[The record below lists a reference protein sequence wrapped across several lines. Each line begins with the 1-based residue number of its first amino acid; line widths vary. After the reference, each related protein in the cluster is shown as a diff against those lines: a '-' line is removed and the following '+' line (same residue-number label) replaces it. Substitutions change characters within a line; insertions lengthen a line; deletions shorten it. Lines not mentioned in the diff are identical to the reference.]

1 VSWSW
6 VLWFF
11 FFFNDTATTEI
22 YTLSLHDAL
31 PIYRLPGD
39 PAVIDAPGL
48 RSFAESIPLLSMIVF
63 APIVGVLAILLVP
76 GGNHRAIRWIALIA
90 ALASLAFS
98 LLLLTYNTNAISDLG
113 GPGPSSEFQFRE
125 DYSWIPAFGM
135 GYRMGV
141 DGLSLVLVILT
152 TVLSVVAILYSWDPI
167 RTRVKEYYATMLL
180 LMVGMLGVFV
190 SLDLFLFYV
199 FWELSLIP
207 MYLMIGIW
215 GGPRRIYAT
224 VKFVIYTLVGSLL
237 MLVAIL
243 AVAIAHA
250 AAGNEFTFAYEQLRG
265 FPFSD
270 GLQALAFIAF
280 FLAFA
285 IKVPMWPL
293 HTWLP
298 DAHVEAPTAGSIILA
313 GVLLKLGG
321 YGFLRFSL
329 PLLPDAAAE
338 FAPIVIGLAVIAILY
353 GALVSMVQPDLKKL
367 IAYSSV
373 SHMGFVMLG
382 TFVFNQQGLQ
392 GAVFQMIS
400 HGVTTGAL
408 FLLVGVIYERTHDR
422 LIAHMGGLN
431 AKLPRY
437 AAMFGLFTFASIGL
451 PGLSGF
457 VGEFLV
463 VLGAFKF
470 NGWVAGAT
478 MLVVIFSSVYMLWM
492 FQRVFFT
499 VPSGWIRRFW
509 PSLSDMSRTEWLA
522 LAPLLFL
529 VVALGVF
536 PGPVLHL
543 TQAPVDHIIQA
554 VSGSNGLASLG
565 LPW

>member
-1 VSWSW
+1 VA
-6 VLWFF
+6 LMQ
-11 FFFNDTATTEI
+11 
-22 YTLSLHDAL
+22 L
-31 PIYRLPGD
+31 PILTL
-39 PAVIDAPGL
+39 VV
-48 RSFAESIPLLSMIVF
+48 FTPL
-63 APIVGVLAILLVP
+63 VGVLALLAIP
-76 GGNHRAIRWIALIA
+76 GHNHRAIRWVALLA
-90 ALASLAFS
+90 ALASLGFS
-98 LLLLTYNTNAISDLG
+98 LALTGYQPD
-113 GPGPSSEFQFRE
+113 GPEFQFRE
-125 DYSWIPAFGM
+125 SLDWIPAFGM
-135 GYRMGV
+135 GYRLGV
-141 DGLSLVLVILT
+141 DGLSVVLVILT
-152 TVLSVVAILYSWDPI
+152 TVLSAVSIFYSWDPI
-167 RTRVKEYYATMLL
+167 QTRVKEYYATMLL

-199 FWELSLIP
+199 FWEISLIP
-207 MYLMIGIW
+207 MYLIIGIW

-243 AVAIAHA
+243 AVAIAH
-250 AAGNEFTFAYEQLRG
+250 GNATGQFTFDYLVLRG
-265 FPFSD
+265 FGYTD
-270 GLQALAFIAF
+270 NLQALAFIAF

-321 YGFLRFSL
+321 YGFLRYSL
-329 PLLPDAAAE
+329 PLLPDASKS
-338 FAPIVIGLAVIAILY
+338 FAPIVIGLAIVAILY

-373 SHMGFVMLG
+373 SHMGYVMLG
-382 TFVFNQQGLQ
+382 AFVFNVQGLE

-400 HGVTTGAL
+400 HGITTGAL

-437 AAMFGLFTFASIGL
+437 AAIFGLFTFASIGL

-457 VGEFLV
+457 IGEFLV
-463 VLGAFKF
+463 VLGAFRF
-470 NGWVAGAT
+470 NAWVAAAT
-478 MLVVIFSSVYMLWM
+478 MLVVIFSAVYMLWM

-499 VPSGWIRRFW
+499 VPSDWMRRFW
-509 PSLSDMSRTEWLA
+509 PSLKDMSRNEWLA
-522 LAPLLFL
+522 LAPLVVL

-536 PGPVLHL
+536 PGPVLHTLEAPMQRIVEAVNGSAGL
-543 TQAPVDHIIQA
+543 TSFQ
-554 VSGSNGLASLG
+554 

>member
-1 VSWSW
+1 M
-6 VLWFF
+6 
-11 FFFNDTATTEI
+11 NDLPI
-22 YTLSLHDAL
+22 LSLVVFTPLIGAL
-31 PIYRLPGD
+31 VILFVPGD
-39 PAVIDAPGL
+39 
-48 RSFAESIPLLSMIVF
+48 S
-63 APIVGVLAILLVP
+63 
-76 GGNHRAIRWIALIA
+76 HRAIRAVALLA
-90 ALASLAFS
+90 ALASLVFS
-98 LLLLTYNTNAISDLG
+98 LRLLGYDSS
-113 GPGPSSEFQFRE
+113 PGAPEFQFRE
-125 DYSWIPAFGM
+125 EVEWIPAFGI
-135 GYRMGV
+135 GYRVGV
-141 DGLSLVLVILT
+141 DGLSVALVILT
-152 TVLSVVAILYSWDPI
+152 TILSVVAILYSFDPI
-167 RTRVKEYYATMLL
+167 QTRIKEYYATMLL
-180 LMVGMLGVFV
+180 LMAGMLGVFV

-199 FWELSLIP
+199 FWEISLIP
-207 MYLMIGIW
+207 MYLVIGIW

-243 AVAIAHA
+243 AVVIAHA
-250 AAGNEFTFAYEQLRG
+250 AAGNDFTFAYEQLRG
-265 FPFSD
+265 FPYAD

-329 PLLPDAAAE
+329 PLLPDAAVE
-338 FAPIVIGLAVIAILY
+338 FAPIVIALAVIAILY
-353 GALVSMVQPDLKKL
+353 GAMVSMVQPDLKKL

-382 TFVFNQQGLQ
+382 AFVFNVQGLQ

-400 HGVTTGAL
+400 HGITTGAL

-422 LIAHMGGLN
+422 MIAHMGGLN
-431 AKLPRY
+431 ARLPRY
-437 AAMFGLFTFASIGL
+437 AAIFGLFTFASIGL

-463 VLGAFKF
+463 MLGAFQF
-470 NGWVAGAT
+470 NAWVAAAA
-478 MLVVIFSSVYMLWM
+478 MIVVIISAVYMLWM

-499 VPSGWIRRFW
+499 VPSGWMRRWW
-509 PSLSDMSRTEWLA
+509 PSLKDMNRLEWAA
-522 LAPLLFL
+522 LAPLIIL
-529 VVALGVF
+529 VVVLGVY
-536 PGPVLHL
+536 PGPVLDL
-543 TQAPVDHIIQA
+543 TQAPVDRIVEI
-554 VSGSNGLASLG
+554 VSPSSGLTSFS

>member
-1 VSWSW
+1 MTDLP
-6 VLWFF
+6 VL
-11 FFFNDTATTEI
+11 
-22 YTLSLHDAL
+22 TL
-31 PIYRLPGD
+31 
-39 PAVIDAPGL
+39 VV
-48 RSFAESIPLLSMIVF
+48 FTPLI
-63 APIVGVLAILLVP
+63 GVLAILFVP
-76 GGNHRAIRWIALIA
+76 SSNHRLIRGIALIA
-90 ALASLAFS
+90 ALASLVFS
-98 LLLLTYNTNAISDLG
+98 LRLLGYQPDGA
-113 GPGPSSEFQFRE
+113 EFQYRE
-125 DYSWIPAFGM
+125 DISWIAAFGM
-135 GYRMGV
+135 RYTLGV
-141 DGLSLVLVILT
+141 DGLSVVLVLLT
-152 TVLSVVAILYSWDPI
+152 TVLSVVSIFYSFDPI
-167 RTRVKEYYATMLL
+167 QTRVKEYYATMLL

-207 MYLMIGIW
+207 MYLVIGIW

-250 AAGNEFTFAYEQLRG
+250 AAGNPFTFSYETLRG
-265 FPFSD
+265 FGYAE

-285 IKVPMWPL
+285 IKVPMWPF

-321 YGFLRFSL
+321 YGFLRYNL
-329 PLLPDAAAE
+329 PLLPDAAKE
-338 FAPIVIGLAVIAILY
+338 FAPIVIGLAVIAVLY
-353 GALVSMVQPDLKKL
+353 GAMVSMVQPDLKKL

-382 TFVFNQQGLQ
+382 VFVLNTQGIQ

-422 LIAHMGGLN
+422 QIAHMGGLN
-431 AKLPRY
+431 ARLPHY
-437 AAMFGLFTFASIGL
+437 AAIFGLFTFASIGL

-457 VGEFLV
+457 IGEFLV
-463 VLGAFKF
+463 VLGSFQYS
-470 NGWVAGAT
+470 GWVAAAT
-478 MLVVIFSSVYMLWM
+478 MLVVIISAVYMLWM
-492 FQRVFFT
+492 FQRVFFA
-499 VPSGWIRRFW
+499 VPSDWMRRFW
-509 PSLSDMSRTEWLA
+509 PSLTDMTRNEWLS
-522 LAPLLFL
+522 LTPLILL
-529 VVALGVF
+529 VVGLGVF
-536 PGPVLHL
+536 PGPVLDAIAPSVQRILDAVNASSGL
-543 TQAPVDHIIQA
+543 TGF
-554 VSGSNGLASLG
+554 S

>member
-1 VSWSW
+1 MRE
-6 VLWFF
+6 VL
-11 FFFNDTATTEI
+11 DGLPI
-22 YTLSLHDAL
+22 LSL
-31 PIYRLPGD
+31 
-39 PAVIDAPGL
+39 
-48 RSFAESIPLLSMIVF
+48 IVF
-63 APIVGVLAILLVP
+63 TPLMGVLVLLFVP
-76 GGNHRAIRWIALIA
+76 GTNHRLIRWITLVF
-90 ALASLAFS
+90 ALASFGFS
-98 LLLLTYNTNAISDLG
+98 LVLLGYDPAG
-113 GPGPSSEFQFRE
+113 AEFQFRE
-125 DYSWIPAFGM
+125 DLEWIPAFGM
-135 GYRMGV
+135 GYRLGV
-141 DGLSLVLVILT
+141 DGLSMTLVLLT
-152 TVLSVVAILYSWDPI
+152 TILSVVAIVYSWDPI
-167 RTRVKEYYATMLL
+167 KTRVKEYYATMLL

-199 FWELSLIP
+199 FWEISLIP
-207 MYLMIGIW
+207 MYLVIGIW
-215 GGPRRIYAT
+215 GGPQRIYAT

-243 AVAIAHA
+243 AVAIAH
-250 AAGNEFTFAYEQLRG
+250 GNDTGTFTFAYEALRG
-265 FPFSD
+265 HPFTD
-270 GLQALAFIAF
+270 GLQALAFVAF

-329 PLLPDAAAE
+329 PLLPDAAVE
-338 FAPIVIGLAVIAILY
+338 FSGIVIALSIIAILY

-382 TFVFNQQGLQ
+382 AFVFNEQGLQ
-392 GAVFQMIS
+392 GSVFQMIS
-400 HGVTTGAL
+400 HGITTGAL

-422 LIAHMGGLN
+422 MIAHMGGLN
-431 AKLPRY
+431 ARLPRY
-437 AAMFGLFTFASIGL
+437 AALFGLFTFASIGL

-463 VLGAFKF
+463 VLGAFQY
-470 NGWVAGAT
+470 NGWVAAAT
-478 MLVVIFSSVYMLWM
+478 MVVVIFSAVYMLWM

-499 VPSGWIRRFW
+499 VPSDWMKRWW
-509 PSLSDMSRTEWLA
+509 PSLNDMNRTEWLA
-522 LAPLLFL
+522 LAPLIFL
-529 VVALGVF
+529 VVALGVY
-536 PGPVLHL
+536 PAPVLD
-543 TQAPVDHIIQA
+543 AISEPVQRIIEG
-554 VSGSNGLASLG
+554 VSGSSGLTSLR

>member
-1 VSWSW
+1 MSGLPV
-6 VLWFF
+6 
-11 FFFNDTATTEI
+11 
-22 YTLSLHDAL
+22 LSL
-31 PIYRLPGD
+31 
-39 PAVIDAPGL
+39 
-48 RSFAESIPLLSMIVF
+48 IVF
-63 APIVGVLAILLVP
+63 APLVGALALLFVP
-76 GGNHRAIRWIALIA
+76 GSNHRAIRWVSLIF
-90 ALASLAFS
+90 ALASFGFS
-98 LLLLTYNTNAISDLG
+98 LFLLGYDAN
-113 GPGPSSEFQFRE
+113 GPEFQFRE
-125 DYSWIPAFGM
+125 DYEWIPAFGM
-135 GYRMGV
+135 GYRVGV
-141 DGLSLVLVILT
+141 DGLSVVLVLLT

-167 RTRVKEYYATMLL
+167 QTRVKEYYATMLL

-199 FWELSLIP
+199 FWEISLIP
-207 MYLMIGIW
+207 MYLVIGIW

-243 AVAIAHA
+243 AVAIAH
-250 AAGNEFTFAYEQLRG
+250 GNETGTFTFAYEALREHALTAG
-265 FPFSD
+265 FAD

-321 YGFLRFSL
+321 YGFLRFSV
-329 PLLPDAAAE
+329 PLLPDAAME
-338 FAPIVIGLAVIAILY
+338 FAPIIIVLSIIAVLY

-382 TFVFNQQGLQ
+382 TFVFNTQGLQ
-392 GAVFQMIS
+392 GAVFQMVS

-431 AKLPRY
+431 ARLPRY

-457 VGEFLV
+457 IGEFLV
-463 VLGAFKF
+463 VLGAFRY
-470 NGWVAGAT
+470 NGWVAAAT
-478 MLVVIFSSVYMLWM
+478 MVVVILSAVYMLWM

-499 VPSGWIRRFW
+499 VPSDWMRRSW
-509 PSLSDMSRTEWLA
+509 PHLTDMSRLEWLS
-522 LAPLLFL
+522 LAPLVVL
-529 VVALGVF
+529 VVALGVY
-536 PGPVLHL
+536 PGPVLEAVE
-543 TQAPVDHIIQA
+543 APVQRIIEA
-554 VSGSNGLASLG
+554 VSASGGLTSLS

>member
-1 VSWSW
+1 VS
-6 VLWFF
+6 
-11 FFFNDTATTEI
+11 
-22 YTLSLHDAL
+22 
-31 PIYRLPGD
+31 
-39 PAVIDAPGL
+39 DAPVL
-48 RSFAESIPLLSMIVF
+48 TLVVFTPL
-63 APIVGVLAILLVP
+63 VGVLALLLLP
-76 GGNHRAIRWIALIA
+76 GDNHRAIRWVALLA
-90 ALASLAFS
+90 ALASLFFS
-98 LLLLTYNTNAISDLG
+98 FVLLGYDAG
-113 GPGPSSEFQFRE
+113 GPEFQFRE
-125 DYSWIPAFGM
+125 EVEWIPAFGM
-135 GYRMGV
+135 GYRLGV
-141 DGLSLVLVILT
+141 DGLSVVLVLLT

-167 RTRVKEYYATMLL
+167 KTRVKEYYATMLL

-199 FWELSLIP
+199 FWEISLIP
-207 MYLMIGIW
+207 MYLVIGIW

-243 AVAIAHA
+243 AVAIAHGA
-250 AAGNEFTFAYEQLRG
+250 DSGTFTFAYEQLRG
-265 FPFSD
+265 FPYAD
-270 GLQALAFIAF
+270 GLQALAFVAF

-313 GVLLKLGG
+313 AVLLKLGG

-329 PLLPDAAAE
+329 PLLPDAAME
-338 FAPIVIGLAVIAILY
+338 FAPIVIGLSIVAIIY

-373 SHMGFVMLG
+373 SHMGFVTLG
-382 TFVFNQQGLQ
+382 TFVFNQQGIS
-392 GAVFQMIS
+392 GAVFQMVS
-400 HGVTTGAL
+400 HGITTGAL

-422 LIAHMGGLN
+422 MIAHMGGLN
-431 AKLPRY
+431 ARLPRY
-437 AAMFGLFTFASIGL
+437 AALFGLFTFASIGL

-463 VLGAFKF
+463 VLGAFRY
-470 NGWVAGAT
+470 NGWVAAAA
-478 MLVVIFSSVYMLWM
+478 MFVVILSAVYMLWM

-499 VPSGWIRRFW
+499 VPSGWMRRWW
-509 PSLSDMSRTEWLA
+509 PSLTDLTRTEWLS
-522 LAPLLFL
+522 LAPLVLL
-529 VVALGVF
+529 VVGLGVF
-536 PGPVLHL
+536 PGPVL
-543 TQAPVDHIIQA
+543 TAIEAPVQRIVEA
-554 VSGSNGLASLG
+554 VGGSSGLTSLS

>member
-1 VSWSW
+1 MTGWP
-6 VLWFF
+6 
-11 FFFNDTATTEI
+11 I
-22 YTLSLHDAL
+22 LSL
-31 PIYRLPGD
+31 
-39 PAVIDAPGL
+39 VV
-48 RSFAESIPLLSMIVF
+48 FTPLL
-63 APIVGVLAILLVP
+63 GVLAILFVP
-76 GGNHRAIRWIALIA
+76 SSNHRLIRGVALFA
-90 ALASLAFS
+90 ALASLVFS
-98 LLLLTYNTNAISDLG
+98 LRLLGYQPNGA
-113 GPGPSSEFQFRE
+113 EFQYRE
-125 DYSWIPAFGM
+125 DLSWIAAFGM
-135 GYRMGV
+135 RYTLGV
-141 DGLSLVLVILT
+141 DGLSVVLVLLT
-152 TVLSVVAILYSWDPI
+152 TVLSVVSIFYSFDPI
-167 RTRVKEYYATMLL
+167 QTRVKEYYATMLL

-207 MYLMIGIW
+207 MYLVIGIW

-224 VKFVIYTLVGSLL
+224 VKFVVYTLVGSLL

-250 AAGNEFTFAYEQLRG
+250 SAGNPFTFSYETLRG
-265 FPFSD
+265 FGYAD
-270 GLQALAFIAF
+270 NLQALAFIAF

-285 IKVPMWPL
+285 IKVPMWPF

-321 YGFLRFSL
+321 YGFLRYNL
-329 PLLPDAAAE
+329 PLLPDAAKQ
-338 FAPIVIGLAVIAILY
+338 FAPIVIGLAVIAVLY
-353 GALVSMVQPDLKKL
+353 GAMVSMVQPDLKKL

-382 TFVFNQQGLQ
+382 VFVLNTQGLQ

-422 LIAHMGGLN
+422 QIAHMGGLN
-431 AKLPRY
+431 GRLPRY
-437 AAMFGLFTFASIGL
+437 AAIFGLFTFASIGL

-457 VGEFLV
+457 IGEFLV
-463 VLGAFKF
+463 VLGSFQYS
-470 NGWVAGAT
+470 GWVAAAT
-478 MLVVIFSSVYMLWM
+478 MLVVIISAVYMLWM

-499 VPSGWIRRFW
+499 VPSDWIRRFW
-509 PSLSDMSRTEWLA
+509 PTLTDMTRNEWLA
-522 LAPLLFL
+522 LSPLILL

-536 PGPVLHL
+536 PGPVLDAIA
-543 TQAPVDHIIQA
+543 APVQRILDA
-554 VSGSNGLASLG
+554 VNASPGLTSLS

>member
-1 VSWSW
+1 MSELPV
-6 VLWFF
+6 
-11 FFFNDTATTEI
+11 
-22 YTLSLHDAL
+22 LSL
-31 PIYRLPGD
+31 
-39 PAVIDAPGL
+39 
-48 RSFAESIPLLSMIVF
+48 IVF
-63 APIVGVLAILLVP
+63 VPLIGALVLIAVP
-76 GGNHRAIRWIALIA
+76 GTNHGAIRWIALLA
-90 ALASLAFS
+90 ALASFGFS
-98 LLLLTYNTNAISDLG
+98 LLLLGYD
-113 GPGPSSEFQFRE
+113 PSGAEFQFRE
-125 DYSWIPAFGM
+125 ELEWIPAFGM
-135 GYRMGV
+135 GYRLGV
-141 DGLSLVLVILT
+141 DGLSAVLVLLT

-199 FWELSLIP
+199 FWEISLIP
-207 MYLMIGIW
+207 MYLVIGIW

-250 AAGNEFTFAYEQLRG
+250 AAGNDFTFAYEQLRG
-265 FPFSD
+265 FPFAD
-270 GLQALAFIAF
+270 GLQALAFVAF

-321 YGFLRFSL
+321 YGFLRYSL
-329 PLLPDAAAE
+329 PLLPDASVS
-338 FAPIVIGLAVIAILY
+338 FAPIVIGLAIIAIIY

-382 TFVFNQQGLQ
+382 AFVFNEQGLQ

-400 HGVTTGAL
+400 HGITTGAL

-422 LIAHMGGLN
+422 MIAHMGGLN
-431 AKLPRY
+431 ARLPHY

-463 VLGAFKF
+463 VLGAFGY
-470 NGWVAGAT
+470 NGWVAAAA
-478 MLVVIFSSVYMLWM
+478 MVVVILSAVYMLWM
-492 FQRVFFT
+492 FQRVFFA
-499 VPSGWIRRFW
+499 VPSDWMRRSW
-509 PSLSDMSRTEWLA
+509 PRLTDLSRTEWLS
-522 LAPLLFL
+522 LAPLVFL
-529 VVALGVF
+529 VVALGVY
-536 PGPVLHL
+536 PAPVLEAL
-543 TQAPVDHIIQA
+543 DAPVTRIIEA
-554 VSGSNGLASLG
+554 VSGAGGLAAW
-565 LPW
+565 PW

>member
-1 VSWSW
+1 MSG
-6 VLWFF
+6 LP
-11 FFFNDTATTEI
+11 I
-22 YTLSLHDAL
+22 LSL
-31 PIYRLPGD
+31 
-39 PAVIDAPGL
+39 VV
-48 RSFAESIPLLSMIVF
+48 FVPLL
-63 APIVGVLAILLVP
+63 GVLALLFVP
-76 GGNHRAIRWIALIA
+76 GENHRAIRWIALLTS
-90 ALASLAFS
+90 LASFGFS
-98 LLLLTYNTNAISDLG
+98 LALLGYQTS
-113 GPGPSSEFQFRE
+113 GPEFQYRE
-125 DYSWIPAFGM
+125 DLSWIPAFGM
-135 GYRMGV
+135 RYTLGV
-141 DGLSLVLVILT
+141 DGLSIVLVLLT
-152 TVLSVVAILYSWDPI
+152 TVLSVVSIFYSWDPI
-167 RTRVKEYYATMLL
+167 QTRVKEYYATMLL

-199 FWELSLIP
+199 FWEISLIP
-207 MYLMIGIW
+207 MYLIIGIW

-250 AAGNEFTFAYEQLRG
+250 AAGNPFTFSYEALRG
-265 FPFSD
+265 FGYADS
-270 GLQALAFIAF
+270 LQALAFVAF

-285 IKVPMWPL
+285 IKVPMWPF

-321 YGFLRFSL
+321 YGFLRYSL
-329 PLLPDAAAE
+329 PLLPDAAKE
-338 FAPIVIGLAVIAILY
+338 FAPIVIGLAVIAVLY

-382 TFVFNQQGLQ
+382 AFVFNIQGLQ

-408 FLLVGVIYERTHDR
+408 FLLVGVLYERTHDR
-422 LIAHMGGLN
+422 QIAHMGGLN
-431 AKLPRY
+431 GRLPHY
-437 AAMFGLFTFASIGL
+437 AAIFGLFTFASIGL

-457 VGEFLV
+457 IGEFLV
-463 VLGAFKF
+463 LLGAFEYS
-470 NGWVAGAT
+470 GWVAAAT
-478 MLVVIFSSVYMLWM
+478 MLVVIVSAVYMLWM

-499 VPSGWIRRFW
+499 VPSDWMRRRW
-509 PSLSDMSRTEWLA
+509 PSLTDLTRHEWLA
-522 LAPLLFL
+522 LAPLILL
-529 VVALGVF
+529 VVGLGVF
-536 PGPVLHL
+536 PGPILDAIAGPMQRILNAVNASGGL
-543 TQAPVDHIIQA
+543 T
-554 VSGSNGLASLG
+554 SLS

>member
-1 VSWSW
+1 MTD
-6 VLWFF
+6 LP
-11 FFFNDTATTEI
+11 I
-22 YTLSLHDAL
+22 LSL
-31 PIYRLPGD
+31 
-39 PAVIDAPGL
+39 
-48 RSFAESIPLLSMIVF
+48 IVF
-63 APIVGVLAILLVP
+63 TPLIGVVALVLVP
-76 GGNHRAIRWIALIA
+76 GSNHRLIRWVALAA
-90 ALASLAFS
+90 ALATLGFS
-98 LLLLTYNTNAISDLG
+98 LFLLGYDAAG
-113 GPGPSSEFQFRE
+113 AEFQFRE
-125 DYSWIPAFGM
+125 DLEWIPAFGM
-135 GYRMGV
+135 GYRLGV
-141 DGLSLVLVILT
+141 DGLSVVLVLLT
-152 TVLSVVAILYSWDPI
+152 TILSVVAIVYSWEPI
-167 RTRVKEYYATMLL
+167 QVRVKEYYATMLL
-180 LMVGMLGVFV
+180 LMIGMLGVFV

-199 FWELSLIP
+199 FWEISLIP
-207 MYLMIGIW
+207 MYLVIGIW

-243 AVAIAHA
+243 AVAIAH
-250 AAGNEFTFAYEQLRG
+250 GNDTGTFTFAYEALRG
-265 FPFSD
+265 HPFTD
-270 GLQALAFIAF
+270 GLQALAFVAF

-329 PLLPDAAAE
+329 PLLPDAAVE
-338 FAPIVIGLAVIAILY
+338 FAPIVITLAIIAVIY

-382 TFVFNQQGLQ
+382 AFVFNEQGLQ
-392 GAVFQMIS
+392 GSIFQMIS

-422 LIAHMGGLN
+422 MIAHMGGLN
-431 AKLPRY
+431 ARLPRY
-437 AAMFGLFTFASIGL
+437 AALFGLFTFASIGL

-457 VGEFLV
+457 IGEFLV
-463 VLGAFKF
+463 VLGAFQY
-470 NGWVAGAT
+470 NGWVAAAT
-478 MLVVIFSSVYMLWM
+478 MSVVIFSAVYMLWM

-499 VPSGWIRRFW
+499 VPSDWMRRWW
-509 PSLSDMSRTEWLA
+509 PSLTDMNRTEWLA
-522 LAPLLFL
+522 IAPLIVL
-529 VVALGVF
+529 VVALGVY
-536 PGPVLHL
+536 PGPVLD
-543 TQAPVDHIIQA
+543 AISGPVQRIIEG
-554 VSGSNGLASLG
+554 VSGSSGLASFG